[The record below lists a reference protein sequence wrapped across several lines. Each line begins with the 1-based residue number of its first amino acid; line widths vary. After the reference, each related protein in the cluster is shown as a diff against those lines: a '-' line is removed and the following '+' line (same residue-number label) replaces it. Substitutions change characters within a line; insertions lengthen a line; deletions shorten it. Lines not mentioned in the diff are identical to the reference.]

1 MKLQADL
8 TLFYSFMVIG
18 LLVGLS
24 FKSPLFAIA
33 FFIIA
38 ITSCASALCNR

>member
-8 TLFYSFMVIG
+8 TLFYSFMVVG
-18 LLVGLS
+18 LFVGLS

-33 FFIIA
+33 FFVIA
-38 ITSCASALCNR
+38 ITSCVSVLCDR